1 MTRKVVTSTHQSI
14 QTFEVGYEIFVSHV
28 CSFVNCILVNG
39 GDKRRLP
46 AEVSGDKRR
55 PPVEVSGDKRRPP
68 VEVTSETS
76 CLAHGSLNPGY
87 Q

>member
-14 QTFEVGYEIFVSHV
+14 QTIEVGYEIFVSHV

-39 GDKRRLP
+39 GDKRRPP
-46 AEVSGDKRR
+46 A
-55 PPVEVSGDKRRPP
+55 EVSGDKRRPP

>member
-1 MTRKVVTSTHQSI
+1 MIRKFVTSIHQSI
-14 QTFEVGYEIFVSHV
+14 QKFVVGYEFFVSHV

-46 AEVSGDKRR
+46 AEVSGDKMR
-55 PPVEVSGDKRRPP
+55 SP